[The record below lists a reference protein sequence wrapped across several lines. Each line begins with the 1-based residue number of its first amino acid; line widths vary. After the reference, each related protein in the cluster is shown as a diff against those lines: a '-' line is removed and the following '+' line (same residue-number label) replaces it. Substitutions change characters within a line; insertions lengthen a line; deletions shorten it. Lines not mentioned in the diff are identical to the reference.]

1 MSTLRDP
8 DAILAAWLEEGPD
21 ELPDST
27 RRAIAAGL
35 RTTAQA
41 RRRFG
46 WLAPRDGTTRFPTLG
61 AIAMLAIVA
70 IVAIVAVSAVYRP
83 SATIGNLPS
92 SGQTEPL
99 TPSASAEHVA
109 SAVPSPTPPWQG
121 FTSGRFGYR
130 IELPG
135 AWTHVAIA
143 DSVDWMPDSLYPT
156 PESAYADRWQSPGTT
171 SPWLL
176 VAVRD
181 PAPEATDAWVSRYVA
196 GLSGSC
202 DAGREAVVSVDNE
215 SGVVRSCA
223 LVPGGLSTLDVL
235 VVHAGRAYSIQINH
249 RAQDYVPN
257 RELLD
262 QILASIRFAK

>member
-1 MSTLRDP
+1 MSAPRDP
-8 DAILAAWLEEGPD
+8 DAILAAWLEEGPN

-27 RRAIAAGL
+27 RRAIAAGM

-41 RRRFG
+41 RRRLG
-46 WLAPRDGTTRFPTLG
+46 WFAGSDGTTRFPSLG
-61 AIAMLAIVA
+61 AIAVLAIVA

-83 SATIGNLPS
+83 TATIGNLPS
-92 SGQTEPL
+92 PGETEPP
-99 TPSASAEHVA
+99 TPSASVEHGT
-109 SAVPSPTPPWQG
+109 SPVPSPTPPWQA

-130 IELPG
+130 IELPA

-156 PESAYADRWQSPGTT
+156 PESDYADRWQSPGTT

-181 PAPEATDAWVSRYVA
+181 PAPEALDAWVSRYVA

-202 DAGREAVVSVDNE
+202 DAGRGAVVSVDGE
-215 SGVVRSCA
+215 SGVLRSCA

-249 RAQDYVPN
+249 PAEDYAPN
-257 RELLD
+257 RALLD
-262 QILASIRFAK
+262 QILASIRFAT